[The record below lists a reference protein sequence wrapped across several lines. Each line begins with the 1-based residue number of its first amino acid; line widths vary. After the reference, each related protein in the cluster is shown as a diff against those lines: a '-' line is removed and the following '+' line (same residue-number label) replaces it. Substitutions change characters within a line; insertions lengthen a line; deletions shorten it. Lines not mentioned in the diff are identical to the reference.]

1 MSHQEALE
9 AINDF
14 FEWQIDALAVKKTS
28 YKMKDIQIISFI
40 YCAKNHWVTI
50 SNLAKHF
57 HISTAAASQ
66 FMNEYEEKGWINR
79 IRFEKDHRI
88 VYVQLTDKVLNQIDE
103 WKKQFQTEIE
113 DVFDSFNDDEIYAF
127 LRILHSLNEQM
138 ESNFNH

>member
-1 MSHQEALE
+1 
-9 AINDF
+9 
-14 FEWQIDALAVKKTS
+14 
-28 YKMKDIQIISFI
+28 
-40 YCAKNHWVTI
+40 
-50 SNLAKHF
+50 
-57 HISTAAASQ
+57 
-66 FMNEYEEKGWINR
+66 MNEYEEKGWINR

-113 DVFDSFNDDEIYAF
+113 DVFDSFNDDEISAF